1 MSIEKIED
9 IRISFTV
16 SPVEDYRVEIR
27 YLNAQQEEQNIS
39 LSKDAA
45 IRLRE
50 DLNEKIQDSGLVFLQ
65 RLP

>member
-9 IRISFTV
+9 IRISFAV

-27 YLNAQQEEQNIS
+27 YFNAQQEEQSIS

-50 DLNEKIQDSGLVFLQ
+50 YLNEKIQDSGLVFLQ